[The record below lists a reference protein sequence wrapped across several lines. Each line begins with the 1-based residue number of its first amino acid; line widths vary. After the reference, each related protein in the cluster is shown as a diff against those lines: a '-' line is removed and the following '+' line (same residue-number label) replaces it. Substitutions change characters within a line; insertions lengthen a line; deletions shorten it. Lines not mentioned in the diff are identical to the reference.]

1 MRLKDKVAMVTGGAN
16 GIGRATVELFAE
28 AGARVAVAD
37 RDTRK
42 GKALVDGLLAGGA
55 EALLVPTD
63 VSSDTDVATL
73 VNETVRRWGGLD
85 ILVNCAG
92 VDITGSVVDT
102 EPERW
107 QRVLDVNLAS
117 AYRTCRFSVPHLIA
131 RGGGSIV
138 NIASLQGMYGWA
150 NYAAYAASKAG
161 LIGLTRQI
169 AAEYADHNIRAN
181 AISPGGI
188 ATQLGAN
195 SDQLEPRFAHDPGA
209 PALTAAP
216 PDPTPVAAAPE
227 APRLRRA
234 GLPRDV
240 AWAAL
245 FLASDE
251 AAYVTGHNLVVG
263 GVLSVAL

>member
-37 RDTRK
+37 RDTRQ
-42 GKALVDGLLAGGA
+42 GKALVDELGARGA

-107 QRVLDVNLAS
+107 QRVLDVNLSS
-117 AYRTCRFSVPHLIA
+117 AYRTCRFALPRMIE

-138 NIASLQGMYGWA
+138 NIASLQGMYGWPR
-150 NYAAYAASKAG
+150 YAAYAASKAG

-169 AAEYADHNIRAN
+169 AAEYADRNIRVN
-181 AISPGGI
+181 SISPGGI

-209 PALTAAP
+209 SAP
-216 PDPTPVAAAPE
+216 AAAPAAALAPAPE
-227 APRLRRA
+227 PPRLRRA

-245 FLASDE
+245 FLASEE
-251 AAYVTGHNLVVG
+251 AASITGHNLVVG

>member
-1 MRLKDKVAMVTGGAN
+1 MRLKDKVAIVTGGAN
-16 GIGRATVELFAE
+16 GIGRATVELFAR
-28 AGARVAVAD
+28 AGAKLVVAD
-37 RDTRK
+37 RDTRA
-42 GKALVDGLLAGGA
+42 GKECVAQLEAGGSQ
-55 EALLVPTD
+55 ALLVPAD

-73 VNETVRRWGGLD
+73 VNQTTRRWGGLD

-92 VDITGSVVDT
+92 VDISGSVVDT

-117 AYRTCRFSVPHLIA
+117 AYRTCRFALPHLIE

-138 NIASLQGMYGWA
+138 NIASLQGMYGWPR
-150 NYAAYAASKAG
+150 YAAYAASKAG

-169 AAEYADHNIRAN
+169 AAEYADHNIRVN
-181 AISPGGI
+181 SISPGGI
-188 ATQLGAN
+188 ATQLRAN

-209 PALTAAP
+209 PP
-216 PDPTPVAAAPE
+216 PAAAPAPPPE
-227 APRLRRA
+227 LPRLRRA
-234 GLPRDV
+234 GLPEDV

-245 FLASDE
+245 FLASEE
-251 AAYVTGHNLVVG
+251 AAYITGHNLVVG

>member
-37 RDTRK
+37 RDTRQ
-42 GKALVDGLLAGGA
+42 GKALVDELGARGA

-107 QRVLDVNLAS
+107 QRVLDVNLSS
-117 AYRTCRFSVPHLIA
+117 AYRTCRFALPRMIE

-138 NIASLQGMYGWA
+138 NIASLQGMYGWPR
-150 NYAAYAASKAG
+150 YAAYAASKAG

-169 AAEYADHNIRAN
+169 AAEYADRNIRVN
-181 AISPGGI
+181 SISPGGI

-209 PALTAAP
+209 SAP
-216 PDPTPVAAAPE
+216 AAAPAAALAPAPE
-227 APRLRRA
+227 PPRLRRA

-245 FLASDE
+245 FLASEE
-251 AAYVTGHNLVVG
+251 AAYITGHNLVVG

>member
-1 MRLKDKVAMVTGGAN
+1 MRLKDKVAIVTGGAN
-16 GIGRATVELFAE
+16 GIGRATVELFAR
-28 AGARVAVAD
+28 AGAKVAVAD
-37 RDTRK
+37 RDTRA
-42 GKALVDGLLAGGA
+42 GAECVAQLEAGGA
-55 EALLVPTD
+55 QALLLATD

-73 VNETVRRWGGLD
+73 VNETIRRWDGLD
-85 ILVNCAG
+85 VLVNCAG
-92 VDITGSVVDT
+92 VDIAGSVVDT

-117 AYRTCRFSVPHLIA
+117 AYRTCRFALPHLIE

-138 NIASLQGMYGWA
+138 NIASLQGMYGWPR
-150 NYAAYAASKAG
+150 YAAYAASKAG

-169 AAEYADHNIRAN
+169 AAEYADHNIRVN

-195 SDQLEPRFAHDPGA
+195 SDQLEPRFAHDPGTPA
-209 PALTAAP
+209 PAPAAP
-216 PDPTPVAAAPE
+216 AVPSAPLPE

-234 GLPRDV
+234 GLPADV

-251 AAYVTGHNLVVG
+251 AAYITGHNLVVG

>member
-1 MRLKDKVAMVTGGAN
+1 MRLKDKVAIVTGGAN
-16 GIGRATVELFAE
+16 GIGRATVELFAG

-37 RDTRK
+37 RDTRA
-42 GKALVDGLLAGGA
+42 GEECVAQVEAGGA
-55 EALLVPTD
+55 QALLVPTD

-73 VNETVRRWGGLD
+73 VNQTLHRWGGLD

-117 AYRTCRFSVPHLIA
+117 AYRTCRFALPHLIA
-131 RGGGSIV
+131 RGGGSVV
-138 NIASLQGMYGWA
+138 NIASLQGMYGWPK
-150 NYAAYAASKAG
+150 YAAYAASKAG

-169 AAEYADHNIRAN
+169 AAEFADHNIRAN
-181 AISPGGI
+181 SISPGGI

-195 SDQLEPRFAHDPGA
+195 SDQLEPRFARDPGA
-209 PALTAAP
+209 PTSPASTPAGPAP
-216 PDPTPVAAAPE
+216 QS
-227 APRLRRA
+227 PRLRRA
-234 GLPRDV
+234 GLPADV

-245 FLASDE
+245 FLASEE
-251 AAYVTGHNLVVG
+251 AAYITGHNLVVG

>member
-1 MRLKDKVAMVTGGAN
+1 L
-16 GIGRATVELFAE
+16 E
-28 AGARVAVAD
+28 AGG
-37 RDTRK
+37 TQ
-42 GKALVDGLLAGGA
+42 
-55 EALLVPTD
+55 ALLVPTD

-92 VDITGSVVDT
+92 VDIAGSVVDT

-117 AYRTCRFSVPHLIA
+117 AYRTCRFALPQMIA

-138 NIASLQGMYGWA
+138 NIASLQGMYGWPR
-150 NYAAYAASKAG
+150 YAAYAASKAG
-161 LIGLTRQI
+161 LIGLTRQV
-169 AAEYADHNIRAN
+169 AAEYADHNIRVN
-181 AISPGGI
+181 SISPGGI
-188 ATQLGAN
+188 DTQLGAN

-209 PALTAAP
+209 PPAAASAAP
-216 PDPTPVAAAPE
+216 APPTAPE
-227 APRLRRA
+227 PPRLRRA
-234 GLPRDV
+234 GLPADV

-251 AAYVTGHNLVVG
+251 AAYITGHNLVVG
-263 GVLSVAL
+263 GLLSVAL